1 MKTYDVTIKMEV
13 TKTYR
18 VEAEDDE
25 EAVNVAYDICTAAHE
40 PEVPEDHYSENVEDV
55 QDIQFYVGHTKT
67 GPAEIVTDP
76 FRDERFFAKTGP
88 FKTRAAAQYMIDNPM
103 IQTVSEVEEAMK
115 L

>member
-1 MKTYDVTIKMEV
+1 MKTYEVKIITVTIK
-13 TKTYR
+13 TYQ
-18 VEAEDDE
+18 VEAEDESAAEDKVYPIAPMGCSPRIDHDPDE
-25 EAVNVAYDICTAAHE
+25 LYVHV
-40 PEVPEDHYSENVEDV
+40 V
-55 QDIQFYVGHTKT
+55 QFYVGHTKT
-67 GPAEIVTDP
+67 GPSQIVTDE